1 MIAGPQYAGD
11 VDQWL
16 QYEPADPLHQLVA
29 SGHIYEPNWAPCDT
43 QACWTGQL
51 DPLAAHVPV
60 VIGELGSK
68 DCTASSTAPLLDWSD
83 THGVSYLAWA
93 WNVGSCSGEPSLI
106 TNYDGTP
113 TQTFGQGYRDHL
125 AALYSGASDA
135 ARNSR

>member
-68 DCTASSTAPLLDWSD
+68 DCTASSIGPLLDNAD
-83 THGVSYLAWA
+83 ANGISYLHGRPARVRHRLA
-93 WNVGSCSGEPSLI
+93 DLGLVLPAVPAVGPRRHG
-106 TNYDGTP
+106 G
-113 TQTFGQGYRDHL
+113 GQR
-125 AALYSGASDA
+125 
-135 ARNSR
+135 